1 MGGGRG
7 GAGWRGETEIEIQK
21 LEYLKNKKNFLDEIK
36 SFFHNYLR
44 TIIWSKKKK
53 EKKKKNSRYK
63 L

>member
-1 MGGGRG
+1 MGGGEG
-7 GAGWRGETEIEIQK
+7 GVGWRGGREIEIRK

-53 EKKKKNSRYK
+53 RKEKEK
-63 L
+63 

>member
-1 MGGGRG
+1 MGGGG
-7 GAGWRGETEIEIQK
+7 GGGGMEGGREIEIQK
-21 LEYLKNKKNFLDEIK
+21 LEYLKSKKNFLDEIK

-53 EKKKKNSRYK
+53 EKKKKSSRYK

>member
-1 MGGGRG
+1 MGGGAG
-7 GAGWRGETEIEIQK
+7 GGMEGGREIEIQK

-44 TIIWSKKKK
+44 TSIWSKKKK